1 MSVQIYS
8 LLDQTEGCNK
18 WSHFVR
24 LPPTALGC
32 HKRRKRLS
40 FCKIWNNPTL
50 PLFFIRTPYMELYDK
65 CMDRFQIF
73 FFKAQVSFPSNF
85 APIFNAIKHNS
96 SVLFC
101 SNIIYFG
108 QQMSIL
114 KQQVNSLSDFH
125 HSSVSLHITPL

>member
-1 MSVQIYS
+1 MHGQIP
-8 LLDQTEGCNK
+8 D
-18 WSHFVR
+18 
-24 LPPTALGC
+24 
-32 HKRRKRLS
+32 
-40 FCKIWNNPTL
+40 
-50 PLFFIRTPYMELYDK
+50 
-65 CMDRFQIF
+65 F

-125 HSSVSLHITPL
+125 HSSVSLHITPLQIFSSCIFYFGQKNPMRVPILTLSGALMKICHLMSFSKPQANFFFRLCMTLLCHKI